1 MSRQGFA
8 IMLLLAAVPAPVA
21 AQKSDAMATYREKT
35 QAGIVCRETAAEDE
49 VLVCGLR
56 AADKYRTPIVQRQ
69 AGDPAIIDVP
79 AERQRL
85 LKDTSFKCSVTGP
98 FFGRCGGMVGV
109 TASTAIGPG
118 GGKPVLRKPAP

>member
-1 MSRQGFA
+1 MSRQGVALSVLLVA
-8 IMLLLAAVPAPVA
+8 IAAPVA
-21 AQKSDAMATYREKT
+21 AQDGDAMATYREKT

-49 VLVCGLR
+49 IVVCGLR

-85 LKDTSFKCSVTGP
+85 QKDTSFKCSVTGP

-118 GGKPVLRKPAP
+118 GGRPTLREPAP